1 MPNLNDYIS
10 FNSDFRDSVNLYLD
24 LNKPEKINSYL
35 PTKSS
40 VDILTQYLTAVE
52 DNKQQ
57 ATLLIGPYGKGKSH
71 LLLLML
77 AILSM
82 DKNDK
87 DNILLLKD
95 LSKRVAKTDK
105 ETAKKIDTIIKKKIR
120 FLPILIMSTQ
130 GDLNQAFMVGL
141 NDALRREGLTEL
153 TPETYYTHATA
164 TIERWKNEYPETYDR
179 YLSALKERK
188 ISERNMH
195 THLMN
200 CDAEALE
207 TFKDIYPDLTSGGTF
222 NPLVNAEVL
231 PMYKNIADKLVETK
245 GYSGLYIVFDEFSKF
260 IEGQEKAHSGNNMK
274 LLQDI
279 CELANASKSTKTFFT
294 MIAHKS
300 IKEYGKYLSTDII
313 NSFTGIEGRIKEV
326 FFVTSTKNNYEL
338 IESAIFKDDKIKKEA
353 QYKQFVNE
361 ERTREFFGLL
371 PFSSTFTKEDFEKT
385 VMDGCYPLSP
395 TSAYLLLNISEKVA
409 QNERTL
415 FTFISKEEQHSM
427 AKYVA
432 SSRPGKEWIINADLV
447 YDYFKNLFKK
457 DVSNE
462 FIHNEWLNAEY
473 ALSQVSDR
481 NKKQLIKTLAIINIV
496 NKPDEL
502 PANKESLR
510 LASGVPDIDGTI
522 RGLEANGLIYKKGST
537 NSYVFK
543 TRATSELKTEIK
555 KRRDL
560 RANKP
565 NANKV
570 FSDIAEVQYVLPK
583 RYNYK
588 YAMTRYFRY
597 EYMDVETFMT
607 INDLAVIMQEG
618 GFCDGKILSLY
629 SEEEIDYSGEVGKKV
644 KQAAIPN
651 LIVMLGN
658 KIFALSE
665 QVQEY
670 EVLQEIKGDAEFFK
684 QDGYEV
690 LEKEIPVIEEDIE
703 KEILSYLENC
713 FGIESGRKVFY
724 FKDEKFK
731 VESEK
736 SISVIA
742 DAVAQSVYPDS
753 IRINHEL
760 INRETL
766 STAQI
771 KKARKTIIEDLL
783 NGEDTSKYMNG
794 TSAEATIYRAVF
806 AGTGIRDGKYAD
818 NVERVVEIFRNY
830 ISGAGDNK
838 RCVTDLV
845 EQLITAPIAMRRAVI
860 PLYLAYFLSERNED
874 IVIYFGDK
882 EVTLNADIILN
893 MCDEPK
899 DYSIFISIEDIKKEA
914 YITELTNLFVVQ
926 EKTRKSDSRIENL
939 VIGMQRWF
947 RALPQATKN
956 LKNQSEYITDE
967 KLLRSV
973 PKVKELLQNV
983 EANPYEILFV
993 ALPKIYG
1000 TTNYKK
1006 ISQYIADL
1014 RTSLNGYLDWLTQ
1027 EAAKQ
1032 TILVFDDKAK
1042 QNLNH
1047 TLQEWYQEQSDFA
1060 KQGLHSNKITSFMRC
1075 IEENQAFDDSEI
1087 VKKVIPAVTEMYID
1101 TWNDASLGKYIEELK
1116 SLKEEIE
1123 MLDDSAKSEGN
1134 CELKFTSKNGEEI
1147 KCYYEPVS
1155 EGTGA
1160 IMRNILTDTLEDFND
1175 LTVNEKVAILLE
1187 MIEKQLK

>member
-1 MPNLNDYIS
+1 M
-10 FNSDFRDSVNLYLD
+10 D

-207 TFKDIYPDLTSGGTF
+207 TFKDIYPDLTSGSTF

-522 RGLEANGLIYKKGST
+522 SGLEANGLIYKKGST

-658 KIFALSE
+658 KIFDLSE

>member
-24 LNKPEKINSYL
+24 LNKHEKINSYL

-40 VDILTQYLTAVE
+40 VDILKKYLSAVE
-52 DNKQQ
+52 DNRNQ
-57 ATLLIGPYGKGKSH
+57 ATLLVGPYGKGKSH

-82 DKNDK
+82 NKNDEGSVS
-87 DNILLLKD
+87 LLRN
-95 LSKRVAKTDK
+95 LSKRVANTDR
-105 ETAKKIDTIIKKKIR
+105 EAAKKIDDIIKKKTR
-120 FLPILIMSTQ
+120 FLPVLIMSTQ

-164 TIERWKNEYPETYDR
+164 VIDRWKSEYPETYER
-179 YLSALKERK
+179 YLKALNERN
-188 ISERNMH
+188 ITERNMH
-195 THLMN
+195 SQLMN
-200 CDAEALE
+200 CDAKSLE
-207 TFKDIYPDLTSGGTF
+207 IFKEIYPDLTSGGTF

-260 IEGQEKAHSGNNMK
+260 IEGQEKKHSGNNMK

-338 IESAIFKDDKIKKEA
+338 IESAIFKDPKIRQEA
-353 QYKQFVNE
+353 QYKLFVND
-361 ERTREFFGLL
+361 ERTKEFFGLL
-371 PFSSTFTKEDFEKT
+371 PFSSTFTKDDFKKT

-432 SSRPGKEWIINADLV
+432 SSKTGREWIINADLI

-473 ALSQVSDR
+473 ALSQVSEKD
-481 NKKQLIKTLAIINIV
+481 KKQLIKTLAIINIV
-496 NKPDEL
+496 NKRDEL
-502 PANKESLR
+502 PANNETLR
-510 LASGVPDIDGTI
+510 LASGVPDIEETLN
-522 RGLEANGLIYKKGST
+522 GLEADGLIYKKGST

-555 KRRDL
+555 KRSDL
-560 RANKP
+560 RTKRP
-565 NANKV
+565 NINKV

-583 RYNYK
+583 RYNYR
-588 YAMTRYFRY
+588 YAMTRFFRC

-607 INDLAVIMQEG
+607 INDLAVITQEG
-618 GFCDGKILSLY
+618 SFCDGKILYLY
-629 SEEEIDYSGEVGKKV
+629 TDEEIDYSRAISKKLKEAAV
-644 KQAAIPN
+644 KN
-651 LIVMLGN
+651 LIVILGN
-658 KIFALSE
+658 RTFELLE

-670 EVLQEIKGDAEFFK
+670 EVLQEIKEDADFFK

-690 LEKEIPVIEEDIE
+690 LEKEIPVIEEDVE
-703 KEILSYLENC
+703 KEILTYLENC
-713 FGIESGRKVFY
+713 FGNGSGSKAFFIDDGKLKIE
-724 FKDEKFK
+724 EN
-731 VESEK
+731 K
-736 SISVIA
+736 SISSIA
-742 DAVAQSVYPDS
+742 DVVAQSVYPDS

-806 AGTGIRDGKYAD
+806 AGTGIRKGEYSD
-818 NVERVVEIFRNY
+818 NVASVVDIFRNF

-838 RCVTDLV
+838 KCVADLV
-845 EQLITAPIAMRRAVI
+845 DQLVVAPIAMRRAVI

-882 EVTLNADIILN
+882 EVTLNADIVLN
-893 MCDEPK
+893 MCDDPK

-914 YITELTNLFVVQ
+914 YLADLSKLFMVQ
-926 EKTRKSDSRIENL
+926 DKMRKSDSRIENI

-947 RALPQATKN
+947 RALPQVTKN
-956 LKNQSEYITDE
+956 IKNQDAYIRDE
-967 KLLRSV
+967 NLLKSV

-1006 ISQYIADL
+1006 LSQYIADL
-1014 RTSLNGYLDWLTQ
+1014 KTSLNGYLDWITR
-1027 EAAKQ
+1027 EASEQ
-1032 TILVFDDKAK
+1032 TIRVFDDKAK

-1047 TLQEWYQEQSDFA
+1047 TLQEWYLNQSDYA
-1060 KQGLHSNKITSFMRC
+1060 KQGLHSNKITAFMRC
-1075 IEENQAFDDSEI
+1075 IEENQSFDDFEI
-1087 VKKVIPAVTEMYID
+1087 VKKVIHAVTEMYID
-1101 TWNDASLGKYIEELK
+1101 TWNDASLKKYIDELK
-1116 SLKEEIE
+1116 ELKEEIE
-1123 MLDDSAKSEGN
+1123 RLDDSAKSEGN
-1134 CELKFTSKNGEEI
+1134 CELRFTNRNGEEI
-1147 KCYYEPVS
+1147 KCYYNPVS

-1160 IMRNILTDTLEDFND
+1160 IMKNIISDTLEDFND

-1187 MIEKQLK
+1187 MIEKQLR

>member
-52 DNKQQ
+52 DNRQQ

-87 DNILLLKD
+87 DNIALLKD

-105 ETAKKIDTIIKKKIR
+105 ETAKKIDTIIKKKTR

-141 NDALRREGLTEL
+141 NEALRREGLTEL

-179 YLSALKERK
+179 YLAALKERK
-188 ISERNMH
+188 ITERNMH
-195 THLMN
+195 TQLMN
-200 CDAEALE
+200 CDADALE
-207 TFKDIYPDLTSGGTF
+207 VFKDIYPDLTSGGTF

-260 IEGQEKAHSGNNMK
+260 IEGQEKTHSGNNMK

-338 IESAIFKDDKIKKEA
+338 IESAIFKNDKIKKEA

-361 ERTREFFGLL
+361 ERTKEFFGLL
-371 PFSSTFTKEDFEKT
+371 PFSSTFTREDFEKT

-432 SSRPGKEWIINADLV
+432 SSKPSKEWIINADLV

-510 LASGVPDIDGTI
+510 LASGVPDIEGTI
-522 RGLEANGLIYKKGST
+522 GGLEANGLIYKKGST

-560 RANKP
+560 RAIKP

-570 FSDIAEVQYVLPK
+570 FSDIAEVQYVIPK

-588 YAMTRYFRY
+588 YAMMRYFRY

-607 INDLAVIMQEG
+607 INDLAVIVQEG

-629 SEEEIDYSGEVGKKV
+629 SDEDIDYSSEVGKKV

-651 LIVMLGN
+651 LIVIIGN
-658 KIFALSE
+658 KIFDLSE

-670 EVLQEIKGDAEFFK
+670 EMLQEIKGDTEFFK

-703 KEILSYLENC
+703 KEILAYLENC
-713 FGIESGRKVFY
+713 FGKESGRKVFY
-724 FKDEKFK
+724 FDDGKFK
-731 VESEK
+731 AESEK

-818 NVERVVEIFRNY
+818 KVDRVVEIFRNY

-838 RCVTDLV
+838 RCVADLV
-845 EQLITAPIAMRRAVI
+845 KQLVTAPIAMRRAVI
-860 PLYLAYFLSERNED
+860 PLYLAYFLSEKNED

-914 YITELTNLFVVQ
+914 YITDLTNLFVVQ

-956 LKNQSEYITDE
+956 LKNQREYITDE
-967 KLLRSV
+967 KLLMSV

-1000 TTNYKK
+1000 TANYKK
-1006 ISQYIADL
+1006 ITQYIADL

-1047 TLQEWYQEQSDFA
+1047 TLQEWYQDQSDFA
-1060 KQGLHSNKITSFMRC
+1060 KQGLRSNKITSFMRC

-1160 IMRNILTDTLEDFND
+1160 IMRNILSDTLEDFND

-1187 MIEKQLK
+1187 MIEKQLR

>member
-40 VDILTQYLTAVE
+40 VDILAQYLSAVE
-52 DNKQQ
+52 DNRQQ
-57 ATLLIGPYGKGKSH
+57 ATLLVGPYGKGKSH

-87 DNILLLKD
+87 DNIELLKD
-95 LSKRVAKTDK
+95 LSKRIANTDN
-105 ETAKKIDTIIKKKIR
+105 ETAKKIDAIIKKKTR
-120 FLPILIMSTQ
+120 FLPVLIMSTQ

-164 TIERWKNEYPETYDR
+164 TIERWKSDYPETYKR
-179 YLSALKERK
+179 YLNALNERK
-188 ISERNMH
+188 ITERNMH
-195 THLMN
+195 SQLIN
-200 CDAEALE
+200 CDSKALDV
-207 TFKDIYPDLTSGGTF
+207 FKEIYPALTSGGTF

-260 IEGQEKAHSGNNMK
+260 IEGQEKVHSGNNMK

-279 CELANASKSTKTFFT
+279 CELANASKSTKIFFT

-300 IKEYGKYLSTDII
+300 IKEYGKYLSTDVI

-338 IESAIFKDDKIKKEA
+338 IESAIFKDEKIKKEA

-361 ERTREFFGLL
+361 ERTKEYFGLL

-415 FTFISKEEQHSM
+415 FTFISKEEQYSM

-432 SSRPGKEWIINADLV
+432 SSKAGREWIINADLI

-473 ALSQVSDR
+473 ALSQVSEK

-496 NKPDEL
+496 NKRDEL
-502 PANKESLR
+502 PANNENLR
-510 LASGVPDIDGTI
+510 LASGVPDIEGTLN
-522 RGLEANGLIYKKGST
+522 GLETDGLIYKKGST
-537 NSYVFK
+537 NSYAFK

-555 KRRDL
+555 KRKDL
-560 RANKP
+560 RANRP
-565 NANKV
+565 NINKV
-570 FSDIAEVQYVLPK
+570 FSDIAEVRYVLPK
-583 RYNYK
+583 RYNYL

-597 EYMDVETFMT
+597 EYMDVKTFMT
-607 INDLAVIMQEG
+607 INDLTVIMQEG

-629 SEEEIDYSGEVGKKV
+629 SDEDTDYSSEVGKKI
-644 KQAAIPN
+644 KTAGIPN

-658 KIFALSE
+658 KTFELSD
-665 QVQEY
+665 QIQEY

-703 KEILSYLENC
+703 KEILAFLEDC
-713 FGIESGRKVFY
+713 FGIESGRQTFY
-724 FKDEKFK
+724 FVDGKFK
-731 VESEK
+731 AEPEK
-736 SISVIA
+736 SISAIV

-760 INRETL
+760 INRESL
-766 STAQI
+766 STPQI

-806 AGTGIRDGKYAD
+806 SGTGIRDGKYAE
-818 NVERVVEIFRNY
+818 NVGAVVDIFRDF

-838 RCVTDLV
+838 RCVADLV
-845 EQLITAPIAMRRAVI
+845 AQLVVPPIAMRRAVI

-882 EVTLNADIILN
+882 EVTLNAEIILN

-899 DYSIFISIEDIKKEA
+899 DYSIFISLEDIKKEA
-914 YITELTNLFVVQ
+914 YITDLTNLFMVQ
-926 EKTRKSDSRIENL
+926 EKIRKSDSRIENL
-939 VIGMQRWF
+939 VLGMQRWF

-956 LKNQSEYITDE
+956 IKTQEDYITDE
-967 KLLRSV
+967 KLLKSV
-973 PKVKELLQNV
+973 PMVKELLQNV

-993 ALPKIYG
+993 SLPKIYG

-1006 ISQYIADL
+1006 ITTYIADL
-1014 RTSLNGYLDWLTQ
+1014 KTSLNGYLDWLTK
-1027 EAAKQ
+1027 EAAEQ
-1032 TILVFDDKAK
+1032 TIRVFDDKAK

-1047 TLQEWYQEQSDFA
+1047 TLQEWYQRQSDYA
-1060 KQGLHSNKITSFMRC
+1060 KQGLHSNKITALMRC

-1087 VKKVIPAVTEMYID
+1087 VKKVIHAVTEMYID
-1101 TWNDASLGKYIEELK
+1101 TWNDASLNKYISELK
-1116 SLKEEIE
+1116 AVKEEIE
-1123 MLDDSAKSEGN
+1123 MLDDSSKNEGN
-1134 CELKFTSKNGEEI
+1134 CELIFTNKNGDEI

-1160 IMRNILTDTLEDFND
+1160 IMKNILSDTLEDFND

-1187 MIEKQLK
+1187 MIEKQLR

>member
-385 VMDGCYPLSP
+385 VIDGCYPLSP

-522 RGLEANGLIYKKGST
+522 SGLEANGLIYKKGST

>member
-207 TFKDIYPDLTSGGTF
+207 TFKDIYPDLTSGSTF

-522 RGLEANGLIYKKGST
+522 SGLEANGLIYKKGST

-658 KIFALSE
+658 KIFDLSE

>member
-338 IESAIFKDDKIKKEA
+338 IESAIFKDDRIKKEA

-496 NKPDEL
+496 
-502 PANKESLR
+502 
-510 LASGVPDIDGTI
+510 
-522 RGLEANGLIYKKGST
+522 
-537 NSYVFK
+537 
-543 TRATSELKTEIK
+543 
-555 KRRDL
+555 
-560 RANKP
+560 
-565 NANKV
+565 
-570 FSDIAEVQYVLPK
+570 
-583 RYNYK
+583 
-588 YAMTRYFRY
+588 
-597 EYMDVETFMT
+597 
-607 INDLAVIMQEG
+607 
-618 GFCDGKILSLY
+618 
-629 SEEEIDYSGEVGKKV
+629 
-644 KQAAIPN
+644 
-651 LIVMLGN
+651 
-658 KIFALSE
+658 
-665 QVQEY
+665 
-670 EVLQEIKGDAEFFK
+670 
-684 QDGYEV
+684 
-690 LEKEIPVIEEDIE
+690 
-703 KEILSYLENC
+703 
-713 FGIESGRKVFY
+713 FY
-724 FKDEKFK
+724 F
-731 VESEK
+731 
-736 SISVIA
+736 
-742 DAVAQSVYPDS
+742 
-753 IRINHEL
+753 IN
-760 INRETL
+760 
-766 STAQI
+766 
-771 KKARKTIIEDLL
+771 KLL
-783 NGEDTSKYMNG
+783 NPAGHF
-794 TSAEATIYRAVF
+794 IY
-806 AGTGIRDGKYAD
+806 
-818 NVERVVEIFRNY
+818 
-830 ISGAGDNK
+830 
-838 RCVTDLV
+838 
-845 EQLITAPIAMRRAVI
+845 P
-860 PLYLAYFLSERNED
+860 
-874 IVIYFGDK
+874 
-882 EVTLNADIILN
+882 
-893 MCDEPK
+893 
-899 DYSIFISIEDIKKEA
+899 
-914 YITELTNLFVVQ
+914 
-926 EKTRKSDSRIENL
+926 
-939 VIGMQRWF
+939 
-947 RALPQATKN
+947 
-956 LKNQSEYITDE
+956 
-967 KLLRSV
+967 
-973 PKVKELLQNV
+973 
-983 EANPYEILFV
+983 
-993 ALPKIYG
+993 
-1000 TTNYKK
+1000 
-1006 ISQYIADL
+1006 
-1014 RTSLNGYLDWLTQ
+1014 
-1027 EAAKQ
+1027 
-1032 TILVFDDKAK
+1032 
-1042 QNLNH
+1042 
-1047 TLQEWYQEQSDFA
+1047 
-1060 KQGLHSNKITSFMRC
+1060 
-1075 IEENQAFDDSEI
+1075 
-1087 VKKVIPAVTEMYID
+1087 
-1101 TWNDASLGKYIEELK
+1101 
-1116 SLKEEIE
+1116 
-1123 MLDDSAKSEGN
+1123 
-1134 CELKFTSKNGEEI
+1134 
-1147 KCYYEPVS
+1147 PVL
-1155 EGTGA
+1155 
-1160 IMRNILTDTLEDFND
+1160 M
-1175 LTVNEKVAILLE
+1175 V
-1187 MIEKQLK
+1187 

>member
-522 RGLEANGLIYKKGST
+522 SGLEANGLIYKKGST

>member
-522 RGLEANGLIYKKGST
+522 SGLEANGLIYKKGST

-658 KIFALSE
+658 KIFDLSE

-874 IVIYFGDK
+874 IVIYFGYK

-1116 SLKEEIE
+1116 LLKEEIE

-1134 CELKFTSKNGEEI
+1134 CELKFTNKNGEEI

>member
-522 RGLEANGLIYKKGST
+522 SGLEANGLIYKKGST

-629 SEEEIDYSGEVGKKV
+629 SEEEIDYSVEVGKKV

-658 KIFALSE
+658 KIFDLSE

-818 NVERVVEIFRNY
+818 NVESVVEIFRNY

>member
-522 RGLEANGLIYKKGST
+522 SGLEANGLIYKKGST

-658 KIFALSE
+658 KIFDLSE

>member
-1 MPNLNDYIS
+1 
-10 FNSDFRDSVNLYLD
+10 
-24 LNKPEKINSYL
+24 
-35 PTKSS
+35 
-40 VDILTQYLTAVE
+40 
-52 DNKQQ
+52 
-57 ATLLIGPYGKGKSH
+57 
-71 LLLLML
+71 
-77 AILSM
+77 
-82 DKNDK
+82 
-87 DNILLLKD
+87 
-95 LSKRVAKTDK
+95 
-105 ETAKKIDTIIKKKIR
+105 
-120 FLPILIMSTQ
+120 
-130 GDLNQAFMVGL
+130 
-141 NDALRREGLTEL
+141 
-153 TPETYYTHATA
+153 
-164 TIERWKNEYPETYDR
+164 
-179 YLSALKERK
+179 
-188 ISERNMH
+188 
-195 THLMN
+195 
-200 CDAEALE
+200 
-207 TFKDIYPDLTSGGTF
+207 
-222 NPLVNAEVL
+222 
-231 PMYKNIADKLVETK
+231 MYKNIADKLVETK

-522 RGLEANGLIYKKGST
+522 SGLEANGLIYKKGST

-658 KIFALSE
+658 KIFDLSE

-690 LEKEIPVIEEDIE
+690 LEKEIPVLEEDIE